1 MNKVQDFFIRLMT
14 VLADIFLSAFVF
26 CLFESRV
33 HILEWNFTPWII
45 FVFSVFLVDYIL
57 ARRDIHTNIYFAV
70 NVAAVIFLSIWA
82 QRYFVIDDLRA
93 LSTRIL
99 YAVALSFPVIH
110 GSVVAYKAINRHK
123 MLLYF
128 DALVL
133 LEIIFVGLGES
144 TVFPLSGQFRT
155 LGMVSVAGYL
165 SALMLNRLSSD
176 DESKKKR
183 IIGQS
188 IMVGFVAFLSGMAL
202 IASSAFETASQGLI
216 NVGKSI
222 VISIFNAFVWVINLF
237 LAWLSSI
244 INTVIIAEVPEI
256 KIKEFGIDKN
266 IYDGK
271 WVIPILL
278 VAIGLGIL
286 GVYLRLR
293 GKRIKGEKN
302 KRNKANI
309 LRESHL
315 VRGVSKF
322 FKKITGSIKFV
333 ISYLVCYNKV
343 SGLMMWTEYHYKKRF
358 VFREKGETPSDFL
371 IRLTEKVKTEEA
383 KEALVCLSSYVEK
396 NYYSNE
402 KESLPAG
409 FSANFRKLVRHS

>member
-1 MNKVQDFFIRLMT
+1 MDF
-14 VLADIFLSAFVF
+14 
-26 CLFESRV
+26 
-33 HILEWNFTPWII
+33 I

-57 ARRDIHTNIYFAV
+57 ARKDIHTNVYFAI
-70 NVAAVIFLSIWA
+70 NVAAVIFLSLWA
-82 QRYFVIDDLRA
+82 QRYFAIDDPRA

-110 GSVVAYKAINRHK
+110 GSVVSYKAINRQK

-144 TVFPLSGQFRT
+144 TVFPLSSQFRM

-176 DESKKKR
+176 DDAKKKR

-188 IMVGFVAFLSGMAL
+188 IMIGFVAFLSGIAFM
-202 IASSAFETASQGLI
+202 ASSAFEAASQGLI

-302 KRNKANI
+302 KRNKTSI
-309 LRESHL
+309 LRESYL

-322 FKKITGSIKFV
+322 FKKITGSIKFFF
-333 ISYLVCYNKV
+333 SYIVCYNKI
-343 SGLMMWTEYHYKKRF
+343 SGLMLWTELHYKKRF
-358 VFREKGETPSDFL
+358 VSREKGESPSDFL
-371 IRLTEKVKTEEA
+371 IRLTERVKTDEA
-383 KEALVCLSSYVEK
+383 KEVLESLSTYVEK
-396 NYYSNE
+396 YYYSNK

-409 FSANFRKLVRHS
+409 FSSRYRKSIRRS